1 MTFLLEETNDSTGED
16 ERQGKENWNG
26 MEKPVL
32 GSGCCVR
39 SFCSQIANVDEE
51 LCVIAPIALIV
62 KKASLFE
69 LW

>member
-1 MTFLLEETNDSTGED
+1 MAAQAKTSDKE
-16 ERQGKENWNG
+16 ENWNG

-39 SFCSQIANVDEE
+39 SFCSQITNVDEQ
-51 LCVIAPIALIV
+51 LCVIAQTALIV